1 MDTKVYPNDNAILLK
16 RAKALRQNM
25 SEAEQRLW
33 QYLRAG
39 RLQGFKFR
47 RQQPLGVYIVDFVCT
62 HPKLVVEADGGQHA
76 DQADYDETRSRF
88 LQQQGFTVL
97 RFWNHE
103 ILQQTDEVLAQILR
117 TLQALS
123 DSAEA

>member
-33 QYLRAG
+33 QYLRAR

>member
-33 QYLRAG
+33 QYLRAR

-47 RQQPLGVYIVDFVCT
+47 RQQPLGVYM
-62 HPKLVVEADGGQHA
+62 
-76 DQADYDETRSRF
+76 
-88 LQQQGFTVL
+88 
-97 RFWNHE
+97 
-103 ILQQTDEVLAQILR
+103 
-117 TLQALS
+117 
-123 DSAEA
+123 